1 MHEKRHRNSNVMLT
15 ILYLMHTGSSQLSL
29 PKLGVS
35 SQTCPEVCLLG
46 GSRSRHLDNIN
57 HHSNVLPNF

>member
-1 MHEKRHRNSNVMLT
+1 MMLI
-15 ILYLMHTGSSQLSL
+15 ILYLMHTRSSQLSS

-46 GSRSRHLDNIN
+46 GSRPCHLDNIN
-57 HHSNVLPNF
+57 HRGNVLSNF